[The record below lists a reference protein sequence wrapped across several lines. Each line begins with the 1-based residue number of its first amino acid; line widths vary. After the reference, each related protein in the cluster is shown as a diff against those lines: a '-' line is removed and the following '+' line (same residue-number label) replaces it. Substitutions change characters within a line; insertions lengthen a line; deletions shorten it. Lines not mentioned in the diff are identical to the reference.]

1 MQTNVC
7 LVFQELVFVGHKVT
21 SNGINPAEDK
31 IEPEKEVW
39 KPRDTRT
46 MRRVNM
52 WKWCVI
58 DVTNAISQIGVRM
71 FSLQYDAAEILF
83 VWQGRDVMVTDVA
96 FKCVTTSQKGHMVP
110 GCKEWRGIKQHVL
123 CSVSK
128 ECVYYIRIK
137 ARIWQEP
144 TELWDLLLNA
154 SIIISTH
161 KIISIVVNDKHE
173 NKCFQ

>member
-1 MQTNVC
+1 MRTNVC

-39 KPRDTRT
+39 KPSDT
-46 MRRVNM
+46 RRVNM

-71 FSLQYDAAEILF
+71 LSLQYDAAEILF

-96 FKCVTTSQKGHMVP
+96 FKCVTMSQKGHMVP

-123 CSVSK
+123 CSRSVF
-128 ECVYYIRIK
+128 
-137 ARIWQEP
+137 
-144 TELWDLLLNA
+144 
-154 SIIISTH
+154 IIFGSRRG
-161 KIISIVVNDKHE
+161 SDKSQQSYETFYSMHQSSFLHT
-173 NKCFQ
+173 KSLV

>member
-1 MQTNVC
+1 MFAWCFRNWC
-7 LVFQELVFVGHKVT
+7 LWATRWPVMASIQLRTRLNPRKKFENQEIRGLWDV
-21 SNGINPAEDK
+21 
-31 IEPEKEVW
+31 
-39 KPRDTRT
+39 
-46 MRRVNM
+46 

>member
-1 MQTNVC
+1 MFAWCFRNWC
-7 LVFQELVFVGHKVT
+7 LWATRWPVMASIQLRTRLNPRKKFENQEIRGLWDV
-21 SNGINPAEDK
+21 
-31 IEPEKEVW
+31 
-39 KPRDTRT
+39 
-46 MRRVNM
+46 

-96 FKCVTTSQKGHMVP
+96 FKCVTMSQKGHMVP

>member
-1 MQTNVC
+1 MFAWCFRNWC
-7 LVFQELVFVGHKVT
+7 LWATRWPVMASIQLRTRLNPRKKFENQEIRGL
-21 SNGINPAEDK
+21 
-31 IEPEKEVW
+31 
-39 KPRDTRT
+39 RD
-46 MRRVNM
+46 V

-96 FKCVTTSQKGHMVP
+96 FKCVTMSQKGHMVP

-128 ECVYYIRIK
+128 ECVYNIRIK

-144 TELWDLLLNA
+144 TELLDLLLNA

>member
-1 MQTNVC
+1 MFAWCFRNWC
-7 LVFQELVFVGHKVT
+7 LWATRWPVMASIQLRTRLNPRKKFENQEIWGLWDV
-21 SNGINPAEDK
+21 
-31 IEPEKEVW
+31 
-39 KPRDTRT
+39 
-46 MRRVNM
+46 

-96 FKCVTTSQKGHMVP
+96 FKCVTMSQKGHMVP

-128 ECVYYIRIK
+128 ECVYNIRIK

-144 TELWDLLLNA
+144 TELWDFLLNA